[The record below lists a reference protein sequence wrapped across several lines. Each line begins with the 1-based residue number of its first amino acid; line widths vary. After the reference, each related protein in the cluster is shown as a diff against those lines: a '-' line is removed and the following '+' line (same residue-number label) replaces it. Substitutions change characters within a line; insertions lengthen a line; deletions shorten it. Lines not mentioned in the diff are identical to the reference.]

1 MILLYRPL
9 TNEIIWKGTGPFFH
23 QHDVDIL
30 DSHRISIFN
39 NNSKNFVNGDVVDGN
54 NEVVIYDFKTNEYS
68 SYLKKSL
75 IEYDVRTN
83 IEGLSQILSNGDLFV
98 EESYFGRTLYFNANG
113 SLRWS
118 HLNRANNGMVNRVG
132 WSRILYTKKDLEIVN
147 SFLRNRE
154 NCNE

>member
-1 MILLYRPL
+1 M
-9 TNEIIWKGTGPFFH
+9 EGTGSFFH

-39 NNSKNFVNGDVVDGN
+39 NNFKNFVNGDVVDGN

-83 IEGLSQILSNGDLFV
+83 IEGLSQILSNGDLLLKSLIL
-98 EESYFGRTLYFNANG
+98 EEPLYFNANG